1 MFMFPGED
9 KKPSCSSFF
18 DIPTSPGLF
27 PFRLASTF
35 SQGSLHLFCRLP
47 MIGYICEADSEQP
60 DCVVKTFSEGGLCES
75 SVFLLS
81 DCSEL
86 IIRFCCFTDLVE
98 RLHVLILFSLF
109 ALFISLFTFFAFS
122 IDKVLFPPVALK
134 LPYLFNF
141 QTNVSFE
148 NRTFILV
155 HVLITF
161 YQILP
166 PIVTLS
172 LVD

>member
-1 MFMFPGED
+1 
-9 KKPSCSSFF
+9 
-18 DIPTSPGLF
+18 
-27 PFRLASTF
+27 
-35 SQGSLHLFCRLP
+35 

-109 ALFISLFTFFAFS
+109 ALFLSLFTFFAFS
-122 IDKVLFPPVALK
+122 IDKVLFPPVAPK
-134 LPYLFNF
+134 LPYLINF
-141 QTNVSFE
+141 QTLRIGLLFWFMS
-148 NRTFILV
+148 
-155 HVLITF
+155 
-161 YQILP
+161 
-166 PIVTLS
+166 
-172 LVD
+172 